1 MPETDAT
8 TYNLTPYGT
17 EGMYQNLVQTLSSLK
32 AIKHSDM
39 LICFLGLL
47 GYADAV
53 TTVNVL
59 ASTHVSMLPVLVANR
74 RRLNIKDIHASS
86 IATATPK
93 SLLTIMNALVEHP
106 FLVKYGS
113 ITAKLGDVS
122 YKSLGVTDDQ
132 AKYLMMALKMGDV
145 VEGFDYLMSEAN
157 DDLIKAKRILMNVK
171 FDELLKAHGISI
183 VDPVDQTP
191 LNLLIHDISVTRD
204 VFNRYLTLDAMS
216 VVLAVYLNLTRFD
229 DDIMAMIGKTS
240 VTTFPLNAIVMA
252 HTNTD
257 LDVACEN
264 YQLNDA
270 KPMDPWN
277 MTQDVSEFKPLNA
290 HILERRALPLDDG
303 QSIDK
308 FHRDCASVDNYGTQQ
323 RLVREET
330 PVRDRLTKEET
341 MVTHVEPALRML
353 RSDCESVTT
362 VHAYISSSQTLGSIV
377 NGIVPVNQFPLPLLP
392 NEVVGKKNTFTDD
405 PDIFATKVLKA
416 KDAIL
421 IIDNLDYEPSLT
433 SDDKTYMT
441 SSYNTHK
448 VGKAV
453 IMLSNIIG
461 KAHDQRRDITTYP
474 KFIYWRTVMSQAST
488 LVNNFDNLVTR
499 LDSIYKITYSPP
511 SHPHEPQFV
520 LACRRRD
527 AYQTNPAIGTR
538 EGFKMQPGQF
548 VRSAAYVLRAI
559 DIHRYYSGIIC
570 RKLVYDGFY
579 TRTMMALIRDVIS
592 SILFKTPEPA
602 MGRIIE
608 SPKFYPDDVIEE
620 AHEAVINF
628 LSLARAGR
636 KNKNRKSRG
645 PSAGTVLAKDVDEG
659 YFNFTRAILQPYDN
673 RVAINEF

>member
-303 QSIDK
+303 D
-308 FHRDCASVDNYGTQQ
+308 
-323 RLVREET
+323 
-330 PVRDRLTKEET
+330 
-341 MVTHVEPALRML
+341 
-353 RSDCESVTT
+353 
-362 VHAYISSSQTLGSIV
+362 
-377 NGIVPVNQFPLPLLP
+377 
-392 NEVVGKKNTFTDD
+392 
-405 PDIFATKVLKA
+405 
-416 KDAIL
+416 
-421 IIDNLDYEPSLT
+421 
-433 SDDKTYMT
+433 
-441 SSYNTHK
+441 
-448 VGKAV
+448 
-453 IMLSNIIG
+453 
-461 KAHDQRRDITTYP
+461 
-474 KFIYWRTVMSQAST
+474 
-488 LVNNFDNLVTR
+488 
-499 LDSIYKITYSPP
+499 
-511 SHPHEPQFV
+511 
-520 LACRRRD
+520 
-527 AYQTNPAIGTR
+527 
-538 EGFKMQPGQF
+538 
-548 VRSAAYVLRAI
+548 
-559 DIHRYYSGIIC
+559 
-570 RKLVYDGFY
+570 
-579 TRTMMALIRDVIS
+579 
-592 SILFKTPEPA
+592 
-602 MGRIIE
+602 
-608 SPKFYPDDVIEE
+608 
-620 AHEAVINF
+620 
-628 LSLARAGR
+628 
-636 KNKNRKSRG
+636 RKS
-645 PSAGTVLAKDVDEG
+645 VV
-659 YFNFTRAILQPYDN
+659 
-673 RVAINEF
+673 